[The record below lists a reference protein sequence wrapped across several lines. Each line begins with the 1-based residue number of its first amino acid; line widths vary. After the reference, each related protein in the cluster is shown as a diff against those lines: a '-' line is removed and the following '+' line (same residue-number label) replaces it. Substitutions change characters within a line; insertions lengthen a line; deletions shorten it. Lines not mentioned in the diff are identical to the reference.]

1 MGYYE
6 CIKTVVSSHLL
17 SLPSRQPKALGQLP
31 QLKAQP
37 PKGDGANLTLQVIY
51 LDLLEDCSG
60 VNALQKAAKF
70 PVDAAKKADPITR
83 VLPIA
88 TAAQVEF
95 ITNSR
100 PRDGG

>member
-1 MGYYE
+1 VRTY
-6 CIKTVVSSHLL
+6 SSGCL
-17 SLPSRQPKALGQLP
+17 
-31 QLKAQP
+31 
-37 PKGDGANLTLQVIY
+37 

-60 VNALQKAAKF
+60 VIALNKAAKV

-88 TAAQVEF
+88 TAGQVEF

-100 PRDGG
+100 PHDAG